1 MNVIWK
7 HPFTCVIA
15 GPTGCGKTM
24 WVREFLKFKSMM
36 MEPVPYE
43 VVWCYGEWQAAY
55 EEMKD
60 VTFVEGL
67 PQPQT
72 WSDGK
77 PRPSFGHYYGF
88 LALKA
93 SCLVVLLRDK
103 LKNF

>member
-60 VTFVEGL
+60 VTFMEGL
-67 PQPQT
+67 PQPQS

-77 PRPSFGHYYGF
+77 PRLIILDDLMSEADGR
-88 LALKA
+88 
-93 SCLVVLLRDK
+93 VTK
-103 LKNF
+103 LFTVYRTS